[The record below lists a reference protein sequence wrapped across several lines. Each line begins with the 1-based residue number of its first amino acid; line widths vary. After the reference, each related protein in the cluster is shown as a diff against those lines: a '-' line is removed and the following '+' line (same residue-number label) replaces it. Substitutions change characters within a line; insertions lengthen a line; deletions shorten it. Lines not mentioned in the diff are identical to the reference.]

1 MEQIRAVVRGVV
13 QGVGFRYH
21 THQIAQQL
29 GVRGFVRNLPDG
41 TVEIVAV
48 GTSDQLKSLLQWASQ
63 GPAGAR
69 VAQVEAEPYSGA
81 AHFDGFTIER

>member
-1 MEQIRAVVRGVV
+1 MEQVRAVVYGVV

-21 THQIAQQL
+21 TCQIAQQL
-29 GVRGFVRNLPDG
+29 GVTGFVRNQPDG

-48 GTSDQLKSLLQWASQ
+48 GTSDQLKALLQWANQ

-69 VAQVEAEPYSGA
+69 VDQVKAEPHGRS

>member
-1 MEQIRAVVRGVV
+1 MEQIRAVVYGVV

-21 THQIAQQL
+21 TCQMAQRL
-29 GVRGFVRNLPDG
+29 GVEGFVRNQPDG

-48 GTSDQLKSLLQWASQ
+48 GTREQLKALLQWANQ

-69 VAQVEAEPYSGA
+69 VSQVEAEPYGGSA
-81 AHFDGFTIER
+81 QFDGFTIER